1 MWLTRVPVWGRWA
14 DLVSFLPVRDAVEW
28 GQERELRM
36 LLPMGSMLGGS
47 HVSRVWVTGDSR
59 AGKHLAKELAEQAWS
74 FSRDIPVFWVKLLN
88 ITTLLW
94 LDFLWK
100 RKKGQN
106 SRSKYGMVQP
116 WWSCKNSGEEAE
128 RNWGNDKWNC
138 GESSVGPQALP
149 SALSPQFLRT
159 WVHRLPLGWGQI
171 LSEKLH
177 SEDTMFNYIV
187 VQPIDIIWNP

>member
-1 MWLTRVPVWGRWA
+1 M
-14 DLVSFLPVRDAVEW
+14 
-28 GQERELRM
+28 
-36 LLPMGSMLGGS
+36 
-47 HVSRVWVTGDSR
+47 
-59 AGKHLAKELAEQAWS
+59 WS
-74 FSRDIPVFWVKLLN
+74 FSCDIPVFWVKMLN

-94 LDFLWK
+94 LDFSWK

-128 RNWGNDKWNC
+128 RSWGNVKWNC

-149 SALSPQFLRT
+149 SALSPQFRRT
-159 WVHRLPLGWGQI
+159 WVPRLPLGWGQI

-187 VQPIDIIWNP
+187 MQPIDIIWNPQWTPDWKENWICFGDGENGLEVLEVIYVTPLTS

>member
-106 SRSKYGMVQP
+106 SDLNMAWCSPDEAARTQVKRQRET
-116 WWSCKNSGEEAE
+116 EEMTNETVGRALWVL
-128 RNWGNDKWNC
+128 RPCPQLWVLSFWGPGCIGFHWDE
-138 GESSVGPQALP
+138 G
-149 SALSPQFLRT
+149 RY
-159 WVHRLPLGWGQI
+159 WVR
-171 LSEKLH
+171 
-177 SEDTMFNYIV
+177 NYIV
-187 VQPIDIIWNP
+187 RTPCSITLWCNP